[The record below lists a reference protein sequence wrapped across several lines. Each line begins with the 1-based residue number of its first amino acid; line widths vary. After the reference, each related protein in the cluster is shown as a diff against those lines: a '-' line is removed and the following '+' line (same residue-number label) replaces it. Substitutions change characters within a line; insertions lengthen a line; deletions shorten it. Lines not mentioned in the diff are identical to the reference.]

1 MIASHIFCPRID
13 CIVQIEY
20 YYLNALLFDLI
31 ERLFFMSLFKIDLT
45 KICSNHTLMITEKGN
60 NMSIT
65 RLRSNEKVS
74 RIVIHNETVYLCG
87 QVALDV
93 TEDIVGQ
100 TKSVLAR
107 IDDHLE
113 EAGSSREKMLSAL
126 IHIKDNKDVGT
137 FNELWNEWLPEG
149 CAPAR
154 SCVQSVMARD
164 VVLVE
169 VTVIAAL

>member
-1 MIASHIFCPRID
+1 
-13 CIVQIEY
+13 
-20 YYLNALLFDLI
+20 
-31 ERLFFMSLFKIDLT
+31 
-45 KICSNHTLMITEKGN
+45 
-60 NMSIT
+60 MSIT

-74 RIVIHNETVYLCG
+74 RIVIHNDTVYLCG

-113 EAGSSREKMLSAL
+113 EAGTDKTKLLSAL
-126 IHIKDNKDVGT
+126 IHIKDNKDVPT

-154 SCVQSVMARD
+154 SCVQSTMARD

>member
-1 MIASHIFCPRID
+1 MTIIR
-13 CIVQIEY
+13 
-20 YYLNALLFDLI
+20 
-31 ERLFFMSLFKIDLT
+31 K
-45 KICSNHTLMITEKGN
+45 
-60 NMSIT
+60 
-65 RLRSNEKVS
+65 RSNEKVS
-74 RIVIHNETVYLCG
+74 RIVIHNDTVYLCG

-93 TEDIVGQ
+93 TEDMVGQ

-113 EAGSSREKMLSAL
+113 EAGTNNEKILSAL
-126 IHIKDNKDVGT
+126 IHVKDNKDVPT

-154 SCVQSVMARD
+154 SCVQSTMARD
-164 VVLVE
+164 AVLVE